1 MPLGKNS
8 YAFAAVEG
16 GEGSVG
22 KLLTDEEL
30 YNSLNSAGANL
41 SLLLEDLKAH
51 PMRYV
56 HFSLFGKSDEQI
68 ATKEAKRA
76 EREAKREAK
85 RAERDAK

>member
-1 MPLGKNS
+1 
-8 YAFAAVEG
+8 
-16 GEGSVG
+16 
-22 KLLTDEEL
+22 
-30 YNSLNSAGANL
+30 
-41 SLLLEDLKAH
+41 
-51 PMRYV
+51 MRYV